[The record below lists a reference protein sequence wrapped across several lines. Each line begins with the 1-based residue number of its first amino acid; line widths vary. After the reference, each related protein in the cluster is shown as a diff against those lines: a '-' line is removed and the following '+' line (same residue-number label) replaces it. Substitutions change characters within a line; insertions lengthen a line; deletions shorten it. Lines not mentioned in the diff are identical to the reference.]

1 MFLKLPW
8 FVAPFQRP
16 SALAAPCSS
25 IKISIFVLGF
35 ATSRQSQL
43 IKVSARDPRRT
54 ASWAPNPKGDQV
66 PLLANPGMKP
76 IAFKV
81 LLCNTCP
88 YWILLPQMLWWLV
101 DGPSTLAKADRTLS
115 GPTQHHCRR
124 LCSLPAL
131 QCLQISQSL
140 QHLPPTR
147 TSLTLSVRI
156 GQTRAELLF
165 NIWPWFCSERTRTSS
180 STRQCKLSL

>member
-1 MFLKLPW
+1 MICGALPKTL
-8 FVAPFQRP
+8 
-16 SALAAPCSS
+16 STCSPLL
-25 IKISIFVLGF
+25 INKNIYLCFGF
-35 ATSRQSQL
+35 CDITAELVNKGLCSW
-43 IKVSARDPRRT
+43 PRRT
-54 ASWAPNPKGDQV
+54 ASRTPNPKGDQV
-66 PLLANPGMKP
+66 PRLTNPGMKP

-81 LLCNTCP
+81 LLRNTCP
-88 YWILLPQMLWWLV
+88 YWILLPQMLRWLV